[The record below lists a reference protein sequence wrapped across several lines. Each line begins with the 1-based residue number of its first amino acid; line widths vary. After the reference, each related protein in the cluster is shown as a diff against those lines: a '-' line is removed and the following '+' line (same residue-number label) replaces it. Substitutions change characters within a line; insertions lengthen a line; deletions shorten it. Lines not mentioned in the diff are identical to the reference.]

1 MAKHSDEVPGILENI
16 PTDCIRADAS
26 INPRAGGCDPLTVE
40 EYTVAWEAGDT
51 FPPLVVYRDAEGTT
65 WLSEGFHR
73 LEAARLADGIDSVPC
88 EVREG
93 GRREALL
100 HAVGSNATHG
110 KRRTNEDK
118 RRAVELLLAD
128 PEWAKKSDR
137 WIAERCAVSNHFV
150 ATIRRWS
157 TGNIPS
163 SREGKD
169 GKVRNL
175 PTAAVP
181 SAEPDDEPDDG
192 DEPDCD
198 ALETAEPSV
207 AELTRAVAE
216 KAASVGDSWEAEAK
230 AAKRTIGKTVRQ
242 CVQGRDD
249 RVRAAV
255 SAYLVEL
262 SESL

>member
-1 MAKHSDEVPGILENI
+1 MAKHSDEVHGILENI

-40 EYTVAWEAGDT
+40 EYTVAWEAGAT

-118 RRAVELLLAD
+118 RRAVELVLGLK
-128 PEWAKKSDR
+128 EKLSNRK
-137 WIAERCAVSNHFV
+137 IAELCAVSPRFV
-150 ATIRRWS
+150 DAIV
-157 TGNIPS
+157 
-163 SREGKD
+163 KD
-169 GKVRNL
+169 TPQPVGDVRTTRTF
-175 PTAAVP
+175 PP

-242 CVQGRDD
+242 CIQGRDD

-262 SESL
+262 SESI